1 VGTGTAR
8 GTIPGS
14 LIATA
19 VLITSVAPL
28 ATDMYVP
35 AFPQVARDLG
45 ASTTGVQLTLTTFF
59 VGMALGQLLGGPI
72 SDQRGRRVPLALG
85 TIGVTLASVACAL
98 APSIGALA
106 VARLVQGLAG
116 GWAMVV
122 VRAVLVDLASVSRL
136 IRVLNLISGVG
147 GIALIAGPMLG
158 GAIVQFSVWQTSF
171 WLVAAAGVAMTAC
184 VLLFVPESLTA
195 ERRHGGGLRTFAA
208 SAGAVLAD
216 RRYVGYVVTAS
227 AMMVVVFA
235 YVSSSAFIL
244 ENVDGL
250 GPIQYS
256 VDFAGNAAAASIAAL
271 LAARLAGRV
280 PTRRVIAVGQAIG
293 VVGAF
298 ALLGAGLLL
307 QSALL
312 PVIGAFLALML
323 SHGLS
328 TANAGALASA
338 QVPDHPGIGSAGLG
352 MFQWLAAGIGAPIAG
367 LLGSNLTAAAAQL
380 ALAGLLVS
388 LFGFLVLARP
398 GSAAASPSEPRRLTW
413 LATGAKVP
421 RSERLDAKLGRG
433 AENTVAP
440 FARHPS
446 GNQWPV
452 LCIRLLPFA
461 GGWSGLGKTRVEREG
476 VLQMAERIV
485 CQSGVL

>member
-1 VGTGTAR
+1 MEAGIAR
-8 GTIPGS
+8 GAVPAA

-35 AFPQVARDLG
+35 AFPQVAHDLR
-45 ASTTGVQLTLTTFF
+45 ASTTAVQLTLTSFF

-72 SDQRGRRVPLALG
+72 SDQRGRRVPLVLG
-85 TIGVTLASVACAL
+85 TIGVTLGSVACAL
-98 APSIGALA
+98 APSMGLLA
-106 VARLVQGLAG
+106 VARLLQGLAG

-122 VRAVLVDLASVSRL
+122 VRAVLVDLARGARL
-136 IRVLNLISGVG
+136 VRVLNLISGVG

-171 WLVAAAGVAMTAC
+171 WLVAVAGVAMTVC
-184 VLLFVPESLTA
+184 VLLFVPESLPA
-195 ERRHGGGLRTFAA
+195 AARHGGGLRAFASS
-208 SAGAVLAD
+208 SAAVLSD
-216 RRYVGYVVTAS
+216 RRYVGYVLTAS

-256 VDFAGNAAAASIAAL
+256 IDFAGNAAAASIAAL

-280 PTRRVIAVGQAIG
+280 ATRRVIGVGQAVG
-293 VVGAF
+293 VVGAV

-307 QSALL
+307 HAALL
-312 PVIGAFLALML
+312 PVIGSFLALML

-338 QVPDHPGIGSAGLG
+338 QAPDHPGTGSAVLG

-367 LLGSNLTAAAAQL
+367 LLGSDLTAAAAQL

-388 LFGFLVLARP
+388 LLGFLVLARP
-398 GSAAASPSEPRRLTW
+398 GGAARSPRR
-413 LATGAKVP
+413 
-421 RSERLDAKLGRG
+421 RSRPA
-433 AENTVAP
+433 A
-440 FARHPS
+440 
-446 GNQWPV
+446 
-452 LCIRLLPFA
+452 LPD
-461 GGWSGLGKTRVEREG
+461 
-476 VLQMAERIV
+476 
-485 CQSGVL
+485 